1 MHLPSALLVTAAAAM
16 VFEPAE
22 NDNAPA
28 VQGIREEAAA
38 AFAAPI
44 DGDDD
49 VVDFQ
54 KRQAA
59 KQGSGEKKNG
69 GNKNGGNKNGGNKNG
84 GNKNGGNK
92 NGGNKNGGNKN
103 SGNKNS
109 GNKNSGNKNGG
120 KKGNSKKE
128 NPDTKKNGDQ
138 KKKQGNGKG
147 KNGQG
152 KKGKDATG
160 KPTKPDTS
168 TDPAVEGVSDTSDI
182 GLLISENPTIVG
194 SSFPSEFTINVG
206 TEAWIAKKA
215 SIPQI
220 AVLSKRSVNQKNEG
234 FVANPFAAL
243 ATLLMGGL
251 MFLL

>member
-22 NDNAPA
+22 NDNIPA
-28 VQGIREEAAA
+28 VQGIGEEAAA

-44 DGDDD
+44 NDDDD

-59 KQGSGEKKNG
+59 KQGSG
-69 GNKNGGNKNGGNKNG
+69 GNKNGV
-84 GNKNGGNK
+84 
-92 NGGNKNGGNKN
+92 
-103 SGNKNS
+103 
-109 GNKNSGNKNGG
+109 
-120 KKGNSKKE
+120 KKGNSSKKG
-128 NPDTKKNGDQ
+128 NAGN
-138 KKKQGNGKG
+138 KKKGGQNNKQGKG
-147 KNGQG
+147 KG
-152 KKGKDATG
+152 KKGKGKGKGEEGKGKGKGEGKGKGKGKGEGKNGKAATG
-160 KPTKPDTS
+160 KPTEPDTP
-168 TDPAVEGVSDTSDI
+168 TELKVEGVSDTSDI
-182 GLLISENPTIVG
+182 GLFLSEKPTIVG

-206 TEAWIAKKA
+206 TDKWIAKKDG
-215 SIPQI
+215 SPQI